1 MGMGQMEEEISDEL
15 REGERTG
22 TLQALGTQR
31 SEQVRGTG
39 TVTELGSNS
48 GVSNLARHQFPHL

>member
-1 MGMGQMEEEISDEL
+1 MGMGQKEEEIRDEL

-22 TLQALGTQR
+22 TPQVLGTQC

-39 TVTELGSNS
+39 IVTELGSNS
-48 GVSNLARHQFPHL
+48 GVSNLTRHQFPHL